1 MNRLQIKTFLVFLML
16 VSLLLVVTSSAT
28 AAPAYGPSDA
38 VVHVVEPGET
48 LFSIAR
54 AYGVSPYDIARAN
67 TLVNPNQLY
76 PGQPLVIPGGGGY
89 MTPMYGSGGVQKYVV
104 QPGDTLFSIAMRFG
118 TTVEALAAA
127 NGIGSNY
134 LIFAGQTLVIPDG
147 YPMDGKPPM
156 YAAKTTTEIYPVV
169 VKKAPVHGYHKAY
182 GPPPKPAPYH
192 PYPAHKPADKDKGT
206 TEAKFLLQAPKGLV
220 PALIK
225 QVTDLKPATCNANT
239 QITFPRNGEVLNG
252 LGTFFITGTASIDD
266 FQFYK
271 LELGIGEKPIEFWS
285 IDEVQK
291 KPVVNGILLDGWNTG
306 ALPAGT
312 YTLRLTVVDN
322 RGQFPAPCDVIV
334 QIKH

>member
-1 MNRLQIKTFLVFLML
+1 MNRLQIKTFLIFLML

-28 AAPAYGPSDA
+28 AAPAYGPSGYA
-38 VVHVVEPGET
+38 VHVVEPGDT

-54 AYGVSPYDIARAN
+54 AYGVSPYEIAKAN
-67 TLVNPNQLY
+67 SLMDPNQLY
-76 PGQPLVIPGGGGY
+76 PGQALVIPGGGGY
-89 MTPMYGSGGVQKYVV
+89 MMPMHSPGGVQKYVV

-127 NGIGSNY
+127 NGIGSDY

-156 YAAKTTTEIYPVV
+156 YAAKTTTVIRPVV
-169 VKKAPVHGYHKAY
+169 VKKAPVQKYHKAY
-182 GPPPKPAPYH
+182 GPPPEPAAYHHPPY
-192 PYPAHKPADKDKGT
+192 KDK

-252 LGTFFITGTASIDD
+252 LGTFFITGTASIDN

-291 KPVVNGILLDGWNTG
+291 KPIVNGILLDGWNTG

-322 RGQFPAPCDVIV
+322 RGQFPVPCDVIV
-334 QIKH
+334 HIKH